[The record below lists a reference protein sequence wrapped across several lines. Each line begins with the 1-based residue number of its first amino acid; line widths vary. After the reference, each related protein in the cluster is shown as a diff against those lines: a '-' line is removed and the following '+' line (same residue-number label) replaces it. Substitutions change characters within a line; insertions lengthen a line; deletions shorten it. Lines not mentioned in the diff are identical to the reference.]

1 MKRYKFLLPVIIV
14 FVALVLVKMSLPVP
28 MDWTPSFS
36 KNDKIPFGSF
46 ILFNILTDIFPN
58 QKIETATLPFYNT
71 YKNRKVNNSNIII
84 ICNDFNPDKLDAK
97 IMFDLIEKG
106 NNVFIAAKSF
116 NQIFF
121 DSLKIQTSYSF
132 FYGDSVGVNFTN
144 KNLMSEKDYKF
155 YEGNYQQHFVM
166 FDTSKAIVLG
176 ENEFK
181 DANYLLFN
189 IGKGKLFLHTI
200 PIIFTNYNLLKN
212 NREYILKSLS
222 YLPVRNLIWDEYYK
236 EVNKYYSSPM
246 RYILSQPS
254 LKLAYYIALFSV
266 ILFVIFQGK
275 RNQRIIPIIK
285 PLTNTTTE
293 FIRTVSNLY
302 YKQKNHKS
310 IAEKKIVYFLDY
322 VRSKY
327 ALRTNELNLELINI
341 LSEKSLVDKDIISD
355 IFSLIKAINKAI
367 DIQPNTLL
375 ELNKLIEKFYSQ
387 TGAYGK

>member
-1 MKRYKFLLPVIIV
+1 
-14 FVALVLVKMSLPVP
+14 
-28 MDWTPSFS
+28 
-36 KNDKIPFGSF
+36 
-46 ILFNILTDIFPN
+46 
-58 QKIETATLPFYNT
+58 
-71 YKNRKVNNSNIII
+71 
-84 ICNDFNPDKLDAK
+84 
-97 IMFDLIEKG
+97 
-106 NNVFIAAKSF
+106 
-116 NQIFF
+116 
-121 DSLKIQTSYSF
+121 
-132 FYGDSVGVNFTN
+132 
-144 KNLMSEKDYKF
+144 
-155 YEGNYQQHFVM
+155 
-166 FDTSKAIVLG
+166 
-176 ENEFK
+176 
-181 DANYLLFN
+181 
-189 IGKGKLFLHTI
+189 
-200 PIIFTNYNLLKN
+200 
-212 NREYILKSLS
+212 
-222 YLPVRNLIWDEYYK
+222 
-236 EVNKYYSSPM
+236 M